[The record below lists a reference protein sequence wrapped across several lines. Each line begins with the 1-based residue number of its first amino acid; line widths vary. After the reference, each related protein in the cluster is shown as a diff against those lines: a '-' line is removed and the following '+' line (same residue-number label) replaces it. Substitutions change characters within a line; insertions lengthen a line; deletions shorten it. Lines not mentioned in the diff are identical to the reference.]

1 MKLRLG
7 QYLSFL
13 VLGLP
18 FLFLF
23 IFFITVEWRKEA
35 WPWLLPINK
44 KIKPWIDA
52 LFWGLVVLTLGQ
64 VASRKILKRLPQVT
78 FYTSIIS
85 QLIQT
90 ITWILAFLVILER
103 LGVSV
108 GAIVTTLGIGGLA
121 LSLAIR
127 PTLENLI
134 AGIQIYLSQL
144 LQVGDY
150 IAIQNGP
157 EGYVE
162 DLTWRYVLLRTL
174 SGNLVTIPN
183 HILLESVVTNYNR
196 PNKSLIVRVMVGIS
210 YSTDLEKAQEA
221 AHAAIQKVQSL
232 YASLLD
238 VNYQPRVHLVEFGE
252 SQITVS
258 VSLAAKDFSSQFPL
272 RTQLIYWL
280 KKMFDEYG
288 VQIPFPTR
296 EIYLKK
302 TD

>member
-1 MKLRLG
+1 M
-7 QYLSFL
+7 
-13 VLGLP
+13 
-18 FLFLF
+18 
-23 IFFITVEWRKEA
+23 
-35 WPWLLPINK
+35 
-44 KIKPWIDA
+44 
-52 LFWGLVVLTLGQ
+52 
-64 VASRKILKRLPQVT
+64 
-78 FYTSIIS
+78 
-85 QLIQT
+85 
-90 ITWILAFLVILER
+90 
-103 LGVSV
+103 VS
-108 GAIVTTLGIGGLA
+108 
-121 LSLAIR
+121 SLAIR

>member
-23 IFFITVEWRKEA
+23 IFFVTVEWRKEA